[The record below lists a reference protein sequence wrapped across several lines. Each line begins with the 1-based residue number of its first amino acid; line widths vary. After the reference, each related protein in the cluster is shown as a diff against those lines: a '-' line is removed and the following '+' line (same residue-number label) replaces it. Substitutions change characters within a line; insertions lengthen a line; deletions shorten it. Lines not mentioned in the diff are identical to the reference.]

1 VVVAVVEESVVV
13 AVVVE
18 SVEAVVVE
26 SVVAVV
32 VALVVTVVA
41 VYGVKAVVGTKAE
54 AFPKTPPHLSDTL
67 SLAIM
72 TPVAMAPATFNKSA
86 LCKASSKY

>member
-1 VVVAVVEESVVV
+1 VVRSLVVVVAVASVVV
-13 AVVVE
+13 VAAVVV
-18 SVEAVVVE
+18 VL
-26 SVVAVV
+26 
-32 VALVVTVVA
+32 VALVVFEVLVTVVA

-54 AFPKTPPHLSDTL
+54 GLPKIPPHLSDTL

-72 TPVAMAPATFNKSA
+72 TPVAMAPATFNKSV

>member
-1 VVVAVVEESVVV
+1 VVRSLVVVV
-13 AVVVE
+13 AVVVVA
-18 SVEAVVVE
+18 SVVVAAVVVL
-26 SVVAVV
+26 
-32 VALVVTVVA
+32 VALVVFVVLVAVA

-54 AFPKTPPHLSDTL
+54 GLPKIPPHLSDTL

-72 TPVAMAPATFNKSA
+72 TPVAMAPATFNKSV

>member
-1 VVVAVVEESVVV
+1 VVRSLVVVVAVASVVV
-13 AVVVE
+13 VAAVVV
-18 SVEAVVVE
+18 VL
-26 SVVAVV
+26 
-32 VALVVTVVA
+32 VALVVFVVLVTVVA

-54 AFPKTPPHLSDTL
+54 GLPKIPPHLSDTL

-72 TPVAMAPATFNKSA
+72 TPVAMAPATFNKSV

>member
-1 VVVAVVEESVVV
+1 VVLAVVLVAVALV
-13 AVVVE
+13 AL
-18 SVEAVVVE
+18 
-26 SVVAVV
+26 
-32 VALVVTVVA
+32 VALVVLVTAVA

-54 AFPKTPPHLSDTL
+54 GFPNIPPHLSVTL

-86 LCKASSKY
+86 LCKASSKYLV

>member
-1 VVVAVVEESVVV
+1 VL
-13 AVVVE
+13 
-18 SVEAVVVE
+18 
-26 SVVAVV
+26 
-32 VALVVTVVA
+32 VALVVFVVLVAVA

-54 AFPKTPPHLSDTL
+54 GLPKIPPHLSDTL

-72 TPVAMAPATFNKSA
+72 TPDAMAPATFNKSV

>member
-1 VVVAVVEESVVV
+1 MNKLTGYVVARSLLVLAVALVV
-13 AVVVE
+13 AFVV
-18 SVEAVVVE
+18 
-26 SVVAVV
+26 
-32 VALVVTVVA
+32 LVVTVVA

-54 AFPKTPPHLSDTL
+54 GLPKIPPHLSDTL

-72 TPVAMAPATFNKSA
+72 TPVAMAPATFNKSV

>member
-1 VVVAVVEESVVV
+1 MVVVA
-13 AVVVE
+13 AVVV
-18 SVEAVVVE
+18 VL
-26 SVVAVV
+26 
-32 VALVVTVVA
+32 VALVVFEVLVTVVA

-54 AFPKTPPHLSDTL
+54 GLPKIPPHLSDTL

-72 TPVAMAPATFNKSA
+72 TPVAMAPATFNKSV

>member
-1 VVVAVVEESVVV
+1 MVL
-13 AVVVE
+13 
-18 SVEAVVVE
+18 
-26 SVVAVV
+26 
-32 VALVVTVVA
+32 VALVAFVALVALVTVVA

-54 AFPKTPPHLSDTL
+54 GFPKTPPHLSDTL

-72 TPVAMAPATFNKSA
+72 TPVAMAPATFNKSV